1 MTIRIEVTNPAEHQ
15 PSELRALALFLNN
28 LAEDRESGRIAH
40 VPAYRQAD
48 PLAVASHEVPSSA
61 PLSDAPKAVSSAPG
75 ASSPAETEPSADAG
89 DACDTSKPDV
99 NGVMWD
105 ESIHS
110 EKKTKNKDLSW
121 RQKRGVDPEL
131 VKAVI
136 AAQQQAPAV
145 PNDEDD
151 TPPPVIEEEE
161 QAPAVPNE
169 TAETQP
175 SATTEQVLPAQV
187 IRFIT
192 DHKIPAAD
200 VTAIVEGYGLKRA
213 ADLFGKPALAGDVL
227 AALQSMVG

>member
-15 PSELRALALFLNN
+15 PSELRALALFLNS

-40 VPAYRQAD
+40 VPAYRQAG
-48 PLAVASHEVPSSA
+48 PVAVASHEVPSSA
-61 PLSDAPKAVSSAPG
+61 PLSDAPQAASSAPG
-75 ASSPAETEPSADAG
+75 VSSPAETGNSAGASDAS
-89 DACDTSKPDV
+89 DTSKPDK

-105 ESIHS
+105 ARIHS
-110 EKKTKNKDLSW
+110 ETKSLNKDGSW
-121 RQKRGVDPEL
+121 RQKRNVDADL
-131 VKAVI
+131 VKEVLQE
-136 AAQQQAPAV
+136 QQQAPEV
-145 PNDEDD
+145 PNDDD

-161 QAPAVPNE
+161 QAPEVPSE
-169 TAETQP
+169 DPAP
-175 SATTEQVLPAQV
+175 SATEQVLPAQV

-192 DHKIPAAD
+192 DNKIPAAD

>member
-48 PLAVASHEVPSSA
+48 TVAVASHEVPSSA
-61 PLSDAPKAVSSAPG
+61 PLSDAPKAASSVPG
-75 ASSPAETEPSADAG
+75 ASSPVETEQSADAG

-136 AAQQQAPAV
+136 AAQQQAPEV
-145 PNDEDD
+145 PKDDD

-161 QAPAVPNE
+161 QAPEVPTE
-169 TAETQP
+169 DPAP
-175 SATTEQVLPAQV
+175 TTEQVLPAQV